1 MVLETLEQW
10 ILPVAAVVAGV
21 GGVGAIAYYLWRL
34 QRVDAFWEAFR
45 EARGWDK
52 PHDKLMDIALKAETR
67 QGAVR
72 MQAGYTEGGN
82 GRPPLF
88 VLRFDFDAP
97 FPEELKVIP
106 RRSDLREQPADA
118 RFGPEDWKFHHEFS
132 VHKPSPECEVFGRLA
147 NPEFAQVMLE
157 LKRPGVRLWLKEGRL
172 SLTHTMRL
180 TLDQEVLG
188 RLIDEAMAHAQK
200 IAAMSGLTPLEDEPP
215 KSEPGG
221 AEVNDVWER
230 EVASSRVEW

>member
-10 ILPVAAVVAGV
+10 ILPVAAVLAGL
-21 GGVGAIAYYLWRL
+21 GALGAMAVYVWRL
-34 QRVDAFWEAFR
+34 QRVDAFWQAFR
-45 EARGWDK
+45 EARGWEK
-52 PHDKLMDIALKAETR
+52 PHDAWTDISLKAEWR

-82 GRPPLF
+82 GRSPLF

-97 FPEELKVIP
+97 FPEALKVIP

-118 RFGPEDWKFHHEFS
+118 RFGPEDWTFHHTFS

-147 NPEFAQVMLE
+147 NPEFAQVMLDVN
-157 LKRPGVRLWLKEGRL
+157 RPGVRVRLQKWRL

-180 TLDQEVLG
+180 TLDQQVLG

-200 IAAMSGLTPLEDEPP
+200 ISAMAGLDASAGGKGEMISGDNYVPTH
-215 KSEPGG
+215 K
-221 AEVNDVWER
+221 
-230 EVASSRVEW
+230 VAYRR